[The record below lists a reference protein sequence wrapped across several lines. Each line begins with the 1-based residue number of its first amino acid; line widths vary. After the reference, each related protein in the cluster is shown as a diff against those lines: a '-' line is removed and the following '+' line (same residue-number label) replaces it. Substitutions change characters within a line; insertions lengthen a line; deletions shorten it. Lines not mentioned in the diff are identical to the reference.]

1 VRVHGIAD
9 DPSHAL
15 ERGGIGERSVK
26 WKWWLMHLRSQ
37 LVVCGDVCR
46 EVLIRIYE

>member
-1 VRVHGIAD
+1 VRRFAD

-15 ERGGIGERSVK
+15 ERGEIVERSVE
-26 WKWWLMHLRSQ
+26 WKWWFMHLRPQ
-37 LVVCGDVCR
+37 LIVCRDVCR